1 MPGFKASSMDI
12 ALFRVADTSV
22 VTEDKLRRH
31 AFRPIDDLKGE
42 ESAAGWV
49 GFGDDAEWL
58 APAERGEWMVW
69 SLRMDRRSVPGPV
82 VNKHL
87 AEAVKEEAAKAED
100 GKVSRARRKE
110 LKELIRSKLLAK
122 AEPVPTVADVA
133 LNVHTGLLLVGT
145 KSSGMIEKF
154 MDCFKGAF
162 DCDPAEVR
170 FKENMSELLQALY
183 DNGLQASLD
192 GHDFALSEAGL
203 ATLEGVDA
211 EGEKVVI
218 TARNDRETVDAGLA
232 KGFGL
237 VRLKVGMVR
246 DGDDSLAWTFTLDGA
261 TGCAVLSGVK
271 TPTASG
277 SDDGNPD
284 AALLEKLY
292 LIEQAVG
299 VALELFEQH

>member
-1 MPGFKASSMDI
+1 MPGFKASATDI
-12 ALFRVADTSV
+12 TLLRVTDTSV
-22 VTEDKLRRH
+22 VTADKLKRH
-31 AFRPIDDLKGE
+31 AFRPIDNLKGE

-49 GFGDDAEWL
+49 GFGNDTEWL
-58 APAERGEWMVW
+58 APAELGEWLIW

-110 LKELIRSKLLAK
+110 LKELVRSKLLAR

-145 KSSGMIEKF
+145 KSNGMLEAF
-154 MDCFKGAF
+154 MNCFKGAF
-162 DCDPAEVR
+162 GCDPAEVR
-170 FKENMSELLQALY
+170 FKEGMSELLQALY

-246 DGDDSLAWTFTLDGA
+246 DSDDSLAWMFTLGTDGA
-261 TGCAVLSGVK
+261 TLSGVK
-271 TPTASG
+271 TPAASG
-277 SDDGNPD
+277 NDDGNPD

-292 LIEQAVG
+292 LIEQAAG
-299 VALELFEQH
+299 VALELFEQN